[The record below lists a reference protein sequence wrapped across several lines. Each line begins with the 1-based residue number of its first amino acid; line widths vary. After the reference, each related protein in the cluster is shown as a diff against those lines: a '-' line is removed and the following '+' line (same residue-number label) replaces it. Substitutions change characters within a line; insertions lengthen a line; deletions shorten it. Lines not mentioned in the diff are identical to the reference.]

1 MEPHRSLAL
10 LVGCLG
16 LLSTLVALSTDYWI
30 VAKGP
35 HFSTH
40 TGLWPQAA
48 GDPVA
53 GYIHATQTFSILA
66 ALFALVA
73 AGFLVLS
80 YFASLSAPGNGPL
93 VSTITSFAAVLCVIV
108 AMAVYTSERWD
119 QTPHPQVQTFFSW
132 SFYLGWV
139 SAILL
144 LCAGALSLTAHCNS
158 RRAGYEGL

>member
-10 LVGCLG
+10 LTGCLG
-16 LLSTLVALSTDYWI
+16 LLSTLVALSTDHWF

-35 HFSTH
+35 GFLFH
-40 TGLWPQAA
+40 TGLWPQVA
-48 GDPVA
+48 GVPVA
-53 GYIHATQTFSILA
+53 DYIHVTQAFSILA

-73 AGFLVLS
+73 AVFLALS
-80 YFASLSAPGNGPL
+80 YIVSLSAPGNGPL
-93 VSTITSFAAVLCVIV
+93 VSTITSFAAVLCMIV

-119 QTPHPQVQTFFSW
+119 QVPHPQVQTFFSW

-139 SAILL
+139 SPILF